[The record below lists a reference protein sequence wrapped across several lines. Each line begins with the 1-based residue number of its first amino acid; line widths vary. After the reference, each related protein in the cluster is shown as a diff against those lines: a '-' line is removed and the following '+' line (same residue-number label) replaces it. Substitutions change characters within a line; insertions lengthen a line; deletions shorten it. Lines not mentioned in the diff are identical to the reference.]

1 VLDLKNNE
9 PKVKERG
16 SICIRRGITKSCPG
30 GTGWEF
36 VIGVR
41 SRLVNNKYNVKN
53 AAISQKCF
61 FIILLEFYRVVG
73 VLSAI
78 GDTIFHIN

>member
-1 VLDLKNNE
+1 MLDLKNNE

-36 VIGVR
+36 VIGVG
-41 SRLVNNKYNVKN
+41 SRLVNNKYK
-53 AAISQKCF
+53 KCSHF
-61 FIILLEFYRVVG
+61 TKMFLYN
-73 VLSAI
+73 SS
-78 GDTIFHIN
+78 